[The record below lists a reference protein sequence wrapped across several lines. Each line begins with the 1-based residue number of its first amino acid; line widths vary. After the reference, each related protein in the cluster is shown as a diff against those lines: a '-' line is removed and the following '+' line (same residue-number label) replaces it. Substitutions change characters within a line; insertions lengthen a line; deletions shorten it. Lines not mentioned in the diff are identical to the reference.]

1 MAEVFRR
8 GLEYMTLVN
17 PVDEIEKDW
26 ELPVLQG
33 ERFSAQ
39 FDDLDFKELPR
50 IFQPRKSQNTR
61 KTGAEQ

>member
-1 MAEVFRR
+1 
-8 GLEYMTLVN
+8 MTLVN